1 MIEIFI
7 SIESKLNI
15 RRENSKMDLERLKN
29 LFLSIVLSII
39 ITSIV
44 QKVVK
49 VFIEEEDYRKI
60 NIKKLTIFLIIS
72 TFAYINSILKIY
84 PNNLDRINYFIF
96 FVLAI
101 IISLIDYYT
110 MYVYDILVFSG
121 IIIQSVVKIVNGNV
135 EILVDSVL
143 AGLLCALVSY
153 LIVKATNMMG
163 TGDIGVYA
171 LCAMT
176 IGFESSL
183 SLIPGS
189 FLVSAIFLII
199 RFICGNRD
207 KKIAFAPYIIIAAIL
222 NILGFDIL
230 RCYLDIIEKII

>member
-1 MIEIFI
+1 
-7 SIESKLNI
+7 
-15 RRENSKMDLERLKN
+15 MDLEKFEI
-29 LFLSIVLSII
+29 LFLSIII
-39 ITSIV
+39 SAIV

-49 VFIEEEDYRKI
+49 VFIGEEDYTKI

-72 TFAYINSILKIY
+72 TFAYTISIFKIY
-84 PNNLDRINYFIF
+84 PNNLDRFGYFIF

-121 IIIQSVVKIVNGNV
+121 IIIQSVVKILNENV

-143 AGLLCALVSY
+143 AGLLCALISY

-163 TGDIGVYA
+163 TGDVGVYA

-176 IGFESSL
+176 IGFKSSL

-222 NILGFDIL
+222 NILGFDIVK
-230 RCYLDIIEKII
+230 CYLDIIEKII

>member
-1 MIEIFI
+1 
-7 SIESKLNI
+7 
-15 RRENSKMDLERLKN
+15 MDLERLKN

-39 ITSIV
+39 ISAIV

-49 VFIEEEDYRKI
+49 AFIGEEGYTKI

-72 TFAYINSILKIY
+72 TFVYTISIFKIY

-143 AGLLCALVSY
+143 AGLLCALISY
-153 LIVKATNMMG
+153 LIVKVTNMMG

-176 IGFESSL
+176 IGFKSSL

-222 NILGFDIL
+222 NILGFDIV
-230 RCYLDIIEKII
+230 RGYLDIIEKII

>member
-1 MIEIFI
+1 
-7 SIESKLNI
+7 
-15 RRENSKMDLERLKN
+15 MDLERLKN

-39 ITSIV
+39 ISAIV
-44 QKVVK
+44 QKVAK
-49 VFIEEEDYRKI
+49 AFIEEEDYKKI
-60 NIKKLTIFLIIS
+60 NIKKLKIFLIIS
-72 TFAYINSILKIY
+72 TFAYIISILKIY
-84 PNNLDRINYFIF
+84 PNNLERIGYFIF

-143 AGLLCALVSY
+143 AGLLCALISF

-176 IGFESSL
+176 IGFKSSL
-183 SLIPGS
+183 SLIPRTT

-222 NILGFDIL
+222 NILGFDIVK
-230 RCYLDIIEKII
+230 CYLDIIEKII

>member
-1 MIEIFI
+1 
-7 SIESKLNI
+7 
-15 RRENSKMDLERLKN
+15 MDLEKFEI

-39 ITSIV
+39 ISAIV

-49 VFIEEEDYRKI
+49 VFIGEEDYTKI

-72 TFAYINSILKIY
+72 TFAYIISIFKIY
-84 PNNLDRINYFIF
+84 PNNFDRIVYFIF

-143 AGLLCALVSY
+143 AGLLCALISY

-163 TGDIGVYA
+163 TGA
-171 LCAMT
+171 T
-176 IGFESSL
+176 I
-183 SLIPGS
+183 
-189 FLVSAIFLII
+189 
-199 RFICGNRD
+199 
-207 KKIAFAPYIIIAAIL
+207 
-222 NILGFDIL
+222 
-230 RCYLDIIEKII
+230 

>member
-1 MIEIFI
+1 
-7 SIESKLNI
+7 
-15 RRENSKMDLERLKN
+15 MDLERLKN

-176 IGFESSL
+176 IGFKSSL

-222 NILGFDIL
+222 DILGFDIL

>member
-1 MIEIFI
+1 
-7 SIESKLNI
+7 
-15 RRENSKMDLERLKN
+15 MDLERLKN

-39 ITSIV
+39 ISAIV

-49 VFIEEEDYRKI
+49 AFIGEEGYTKI

-72 TFAYINSILKIY
+72 IFAYIISILKIY
-84 PNNLDRINYFIF
+84 PNNLDRIGYFIF

-143 AGLLCALVSY
+143 AGLLCALISY
-153 LIVKATNMMG
+153 LIVKVTNMMG
-163 TGDIGVYA
+163 TGDVGVYA

-176 IGFESSL
+176 IGFKSSL

-199 RFICGNRD
+199 RLIGGNRD

-222 NILGFDIL
+222 NILGFDIV
-230 RCYLDIIEKII
+230 RSYLDIIEKII

>member
-1 MIEIFI
+1 
-7 SIESKLNI
+7 
-15 RRENSKMDLERLKN
+15 MDLERLKN

-44 QKVVK
+44 QKVAK
-49 VFIEEEDYRKI
+49 AFIGEENYTKI

-72 TFAYINSILKIY
+72 TFVYIISIFKIY
-84 PNNLDRINYFIF
+84 PNNLYRFGYFIF

-121 IIIQSVVKIVNGNV
+121 IIIQSVVKILNENV

-143 AGLLCALVSY
+143 AGLLCALISY

-163 TGDIGVYA
+163 TGDVGVYA

-176 IGFESSL
+176 IGFKSSL

>member
-1 MIEIFI
+1 
-7 SIESKLNI
+7 
-15 RRENSKMDLERLKN
+15 MDLERLKN

-39 ITSIV
+39 ISTIV

-49 VFIEEEDYRKI
+49 AFIEKEDYTKI
-60 NIKKLTIFLIIS
+60 NIKKLKIFLIIS
-72 TFAYINSILKIY
+72 TFIYIISIFKIY
-84 PNNLDRINYFIF
+84 PNNLDRISYFIF

-121 IIIQSVVKIVNGNV
+121 IIIQSVVKILNGNV

-176 IGFESSL
+176 IGFKSSL

>member
-1 MIEIFI
+1 
-7 SIESKLNI
+7 
-15 RRENSKMDLERLKN
+15 MDLERLKN

-49 VFIEEEDYRKI
+49 AFIEEDYKKI

-72 TFAYINSILKIY
+72 TFAYIISIFKIY
-84 PNNLDRINYFIF
+84 PNNLDRIGYFIF

-143 AGLLCALVSY
+143 AGLLCALISY

-163 TGDIGVYA
+163 TGDVGVYA

-176 IGFESSL
+176 IGFKSSL

-189 FLVSAIFLII
+189 FLVSTIFLII

-207 KKIAFAPYIIIAAIL
+207 KKTAFAPYIIIAAIL
-222 NILGFDIL
+222 NILGFDIV
-230 RCYLDIIEKII
+230 RSYLDIIEKII

>member
-1 MIEIFI
+1 
-7 SIESKLNI
+7 
-15 RRENSKMDLERLKN
+15 MDLERLKN

-60 NIKKLTIFLIIS
+60 NIKKLKISLIIS

-84 PNNLDRINYFIF
+84 PNNLDRIGYFIF

-143 AGLLCALVSY
+143 AGLLCALISF

-176 IGFESSL
+176 IGFKSSL

-199 RFICGNRD
+199 RFVCGNRD

-222 NILGFDIL
+222 NILGFDIVK
-230 RCYLDIIEKII
+230 CYLDIIEKII

>member
-1 MIEIFI
+1 
-7 SIESKLNI
+7 
-15 RRENSKMDLERLKN
+15 MDLERLKN
-29 LFLSIVLSII
+29 LFLSFLFTII
-39 ITSIV
+39 ISVIV

-49 VFIEEEDYRKI
+49 AFIDEEDYTKI

-72 TFAYINSILKIY
+72 TFVYIISIFKIY
-84 PNNLDRINYFIF
+84 PNNLDRIGYFIF
-96 FVLAI
+96 FVLAM

-121 IIIQSVVKIVNGNV
+121 IIIQSIVKIIDGNV

-171 LCAMT
+171 LCAIT
-176 IGFESSL
+176 IGFKSSL

-207 KKIAFAPYIIIAAIL
+207 KKIAFTPYIIITAIL
-222 NILGFDIL
+222 NILGFDIV

>member
-1 MIEIFI
+1 
-7 SIESKLNI
+7 
-15 RRENSKMDLERLKN
+15 MDLERLKN

-39 ITSIV
+39 ISAIV

-49 VFIEEEDYRKI
+49 VFIGEEDYTKI

-72 TFAYINSILKIY
+72 TFVYIISIFKIY
-84 PNNLDRINYFIF
+84 PNNLYRFGYFIF

-121 IIIQSVVKIVNGNV
+121 IIIQSVVKILNENV

-143 AGLLCALVSY
+143 AGLLCALISY

-163 TGDIGVYA
+163 TGDVGVYA

-176 IGFESSL
+176 IGFKSSL

-222 NILGFDIL
+222 NILGFDIVK
-230 RCYLDIIEKII
+230 CYLDIIEKII

>member
-1 MIEIFI
+1 
-7 SIESKLNI
+7 
-15 RRENSKMDLERLKN
+15 MDLERLKN

-49 VFIEEEDYRKI
+49 AFIEEEDYKKI
-60 NIKKLTIFLIIS
+60 NIKKLKIFLIIS
-72 TFAYINSILKIY
+72 TFAYTISIFKIY
-84 PNNLDRINYFIF
+84 PNNLERIGYFIF

-176 IGFESSL
+176 IGFKSSL

-222 NILGFDIL
+222 NILGFDIVK
-230 RCYLDIIEKII
+230 CYLDIIEKII

>member
-1 MIEIFI
+1 
-7 SIESKLNI
+7 
-15 RRENSKMDLERLKN
+15 MDLEKFEI
-29 LFLSIVLSII
+29 LFLSFLFAII

-49 VFIEEEDYRKI
+49 IFIGEEDYTKI

-72 TFAYINSILKIY
+72 TFAYIISIFKIY
-84 PNNLDRINYFIF
+84 PNNFDRIVYFIF
-96 FVLAI
+96 LVLAI

-143 AGLLCALVSY
+143 AGLLCALISY

-163 TGDIGVYA
+163 TGA
-171 LCAMT
+171 T
-176 IGFESSL
+176 I
-183 SLIPGS
+183 
-189 FLVSAIFLII
+189 
-199 RFICGNRD
+199 
-207 KKIAFAPYIIIAAIL
+207 
-222 NILGFDIL
+222 
-230 RCYLDIIEKII
+230 

>member
-1 MIEIFI
+1 
-7 SIESKLNI
+7 
-15 RRENSKMDLERLKN
+15 MDLERLKN

-143 AGLLCALVSY
+143 AGLLCALISY

-163 TGDIGVYA
+163 TGDVGVYA

-176 IGFESSL
+176 IGFKSSL

-199 RFICGNRD
+199 RLIGGNRD
-207 KKIAFAPYIIIAAIL
+207 KKIAFAPYIIITTIL
-222 NILGFDIL
+222 NILGFDIV
-230 RCYLDIIEKII
+230 RSYLDIIEKII

>member
-1 MIEIFI
+1 
-7 SIESKLNI
+7 
-15 RRENSKMDLERLKN
+15 MDLERLKN

-39 ITSIV
+39 ISAIV

-49 VFIEEEDYRKI
+49 VFIEEEDYTKI

-72 TFAYINSILKIY
+72 TFAYIISILKIY

-143 AGLLCALVSY
+143 AGLLCALISY

-176 IGFESSL
+176 IGFKSSL

-207 KKIAFAPYIIIAAIL
+207 KKIAFAPYIITAAIL
-222 NILGFDIL
+222 NILGFDIV
-230 RCYLDIIEKII
+230 RSYLDIIEKII

>member
-1 MIEIFI
+1 
-7 SIESKLNI
+7 
-15 RRENSKMDLERLKN
+15 MDLEKFEI

-39 ITSIV
+39 ISAIV

-49 VFIEEEDYRKI
+49 VFIGEEDYTKI

-72 TFAYINSILKIY
+72 TFAYIISIFKIY
-84 PNNLDRINYFIF
+84 PNNFDRIVYFIF

-143 AGLLCALVSY
+143 AGLLCALISY
-153 LIVKATNMMG
+153 FIVKVTNMMG
-163 TGDIGVYA
+163 AGDVGVYA
-171 LCAMT
+171 LCAMS
-176 IGFESSL
+176 IGFKSSL

-189 FLVSAIFLII
+189 FLISSIFLMI

-207 KKIAFAPYIIIAAIL
+207 KKIAFAPYIIITAIL
-222 NILGFDIL
+222 NILGFSVVDT
-230 RCYLDIIEKII
+230 YFGIIEKII

>member
-1 MIEIFI
+1 
-7 SIESKLNI
+7 
-15 RRENSKMDLERLKN
+15 MDLEKFEI
-29 LFLSIVLSII
+29 LFLSFLFAII
-39 ITSIV
+39 ISTIV

-49 VFIEEEDYRKI
+49 AFIEEDYKKI
-60 NIKKLTIFLIIS
+60 NIKKLKIFLIIS
-72 TFAYINSILKIY
+72 TFAYTISIFKIY
-84 PNNLDRINYFIF
+84 PNNLDRFGYFIF

-121 IIIQSVVKIVNGNV
+121 IIIQSVVKILNENV

-143 AGLLCALVSY
+143 AGLLCALISY

-163 TGDIGVYA
+163 TGDVGVYA

-176 IGFESSL
+176 IGFKSSL

>member
-1 MIEIFI
+1 
-7 SIESKLNI
+7 
-15 RRENSKMDLERLKN
+15 MDLERLKN

-44 QKVVK
+44 QKVAK
-49 VFIEEEDYRKI
+49 AFMGEENYTKI

-72 TFAYINSILKIY
+72 TFAYTISIFKIY
-84 PNNLDRINYFIF
+84 PNNLDRFGYFIF

-121 IIIQSVVKIVNGNV
+121 IIIQSVVKILNENV

-143 AGLLCALVSY
+143 AGLLCALISY

-163 TGDIGVYA
+163 TGDVGVYA

-176 IGFESSL
+176 IGFKSSL

-207 KKIAFAPYIIIAAIL
+207 KKIAFAPYIIITAIL
-222 NILGFDIL
+222 NILGFDIV
-230 RCYLDIIEKII
+230 RSYLDIIEKII

>member
-1 MIEIFI
+1 
-7 SIESKLNI
+7 
-15 RRENSKMDLERLKN
+15 MDLERLKN

-49 VFIEEEDYRKI
+49 AFIEEEDYKKI

-72 TFAYINSILKIY
+72 TFVYIISIFKIY
-84 PNNLDRINYFIF
+84 SNNLDRIGYFIF

-121 IIIQSVVKIVNGNV
+121 IIIQSVVKIVNV

-143 AGLLCALVSY
+143 AGLLCALISY

-171 LCAMT
+171 LCAMN
-176 IGFESSL
+176 IGFKSSL

-222 NILGFDIL
+222 NILGFDIVK
-230 RCYLDIIEKII
+230 CYLDIIEKII

>member
-1 MIEIFI
+1 
-7 SIESKLNI
+7 
-15 RRENSKMDLERLKN
+15 
-29 LFLSIVLSII
+29 
-39 ITSIV
+39 
-44 QKVVK
+44 
-49 VFIEEEDYRKI
+49 
-60 NIKKLTIFLIIS
+60 
-72 TFAYINSILKIY
+72 
-84 PNNLDRINYFIF
+84 
-96 FVLAI
+96 
-101 IISLIDYYT
+101 

-121 IIIQSVVKIVNGNV
+121 IIIQSVVKILNENV

-143 AGLLCALVSY
+143 AGLLCALISY

-163 TGDIGVYA
+163 TGDVGVYA

-176 IGFESSL
+176 IGFKSSL

-222 NILGFDIL
+222 NILGFDIVK
-230 RCYLDIIEKII
+230 CYLDIIEKII

>member
-7 SIESKLNI
+7 NTESKLNI
-15 RRENSKMDLERLKN
+15 RRENSKMDLEKFEI
-29 LFLSIVLSII
+29 LFLSFLFAII

-49 VFIEEEDYRKI
+49 AFIEEDYKKI
-60 NIKKLTIFLIIS
+60 NIKKLKIFLIIS
-72 TFAYINSILKIY
+72 TFAYTISIFKIY
-84 PNNLDRINYFIF
+84 PNNLDRFGYFIF

-143 AGLLCALVSY
+143 AGLLCALISY

-163 TGDIGVYA
+163 TGDVGVYA

-176 IGFESSL
+176 IGFKSSL

-199 RFICGNRD
+199 RLIGGNRD
-207 KKIAFAPYIIIAAIL
+207 KKIAFAPYIIITAIL

>member
-199 RFICGNRD
+199 RLICGNRD

>member
-1 MIEIFI
+1 
-7 SIESKLNI
+7 
-15 RRENSKMDLERLKN
+15 MDLERLKN

-39 ITSIV
+39 ISAIV

-49 VFIEEEDYRKI
+49 VFIEEEDYTKI

-72 TFAYINSILKIY
+72 TFAYIISILKIY
-84 PNNLDRINYFIF
+84 PNNLDRINYYIF

-143 AGLLCALVSY
+143 AGLLCALISY

-176 IGFESSL
+176 IGFKSSL

-222 NILGFDIL
+222 NILGFDIV
-230 RCYLDIIEKII
+230 RSYLDIIEKII

>member
-1 MIEIFI
+1 
-7 SIESKLNI
+7 
-15 RRENSKMDLERLKN
+15 MDLERLKN

-222 NILGFDIL
+222 NILGFDIVK
-230 RCYLDIIEKII
+230 CYLDIIEKII

>member
-1 MIEIFI
+1 
-7 SIESKLNI
+7 
-15 RRENSKMDLERLKN
+15 MDLERLKN

-39 ITSIV
+39 ISAIV

-49 VFIEEEDYRKI
+49 VFIGEEDYTKI

-72 TFAYINSILKIY
+72 TFVYIISIFKIY
-84 PNNLDRINYFIF
+84 PNNLERIGYFIF
-96 FVLAI
+96 FILAI

-121 IIIQSVVKIVNGNV
+121 IIIQSVVKILNENV

-143 AGLLCALVSY
+143 AGLLCALISY

-163 TGDIGVYA
+163 TGDVGVYA

-176 IGFESSL
+176 IGFKSSL

-199 RFICGNRD
+199 RLICGNRD

>member
-1 MIEIFI
+1 
-7 SIESKLNI
+7 
-15 RRENSKMDLERLKN
+15 MDLERLKN

>member
-1 MIEIFI
+1 
-7 SIESKLNI
+7 
-15 RRENSKMDLERLKN
+15 MDLERLKN

-44 QKVVK
+44 QKVAK
-49 VFIEEEDYRKI
+49 AFIEEEDYKKI

-72 TFAYINSILKIY
+72 TFAYIISIFKIY
-84 PNNLDRINYFIF
+84 PNNFDRIVYFIF

-143 AGLLCALVSY
+143 AGLLCALISY

-163 TGDIGVYA
+163 TGDVGVYS

-176 IGFESSL
+176 IGFKSSL

-189 FLVSAIFLII
+189 FLVSAIF
-199 RFICGNRD
+199 
-207 KKIAFAPYIIIAAIL
+207 
-222 NILGFDIL
+222 
-230 RCYLDIIEKII
+230 

>member
-1 MIEIFI
+1 
-7 SIESKLNI
+7 
-15 RRENSKMDLERLKN
+15 MDLERLKN
-29 LFLSIVLSII
+29 LFLSILLSII

-44 QKVVK
+44 QKVAK
-49 VFIEEEDYRKI
+49 AFIEEEYYKKI

-72 TFAYINSILKIY
+72 TFAYTISIFKIY
-84 PNNLDRINYFIF
+84 PNNLDRFGYFIF
-96 FVLAI
+96 FILAI

-121 IIIQSVVKIVNGNV
+121 IIIQSVVKIVNGNT

-143 AGLLCALVSY
+143 AGLICALISY

-171 LCAMT
+171 LCAMN

-199 RFICGNRD
+199 RFICGNKD

-222 NILGFDIL
+222 NILGFDIAK
-230 RCYLDIIEKII
+230 CYLDIIEKII

>member
-84 PNNLDRINYFIF
+84 PNNLDRIGYFIF

-199 RFICGNRD
+199 RLIGGNRD
-207 KKIAFAPYIIIAAIL
+207 KKIAFAPYIIITAIL
-222 NILGFDIL
+222 NILGFDIV
-230 RCYLDIIEKII
+230 RSYLDIIEKII

>member
-1 MIEIFI
+1 
-7 SIESKLNI
+7 
-15 RRENSKMDLERLKN
+15 MDLEKFES
-29 LFLSIVLSII
+29 LFLSFLFATII
-39 ITSIV
+39 SVIV

-49 VFIEEEDYRKI
+49 IFIGEENYTKI

-72 TFAYINSILKIY
+72 TFAYTISIFKIY
-84 PNNLDRINYFIF
+84 PNNLDRFGYFIF
-96 FVLAI
+96 FVLTI

-110 MYVYDILVFSG
+110 MYVYDILIFSG
-121 IIIQSVVKIVNGNV
+121 IIIQSVVKIINGNA

-222 NILGFDIL
+222 NILGFDIV
-230 RCYLDIIEKII
+230 RCHLDIIEKII